1 MLKMVAAK
9 YLVIFI
15 AAFIFVASTMMD
27 VSTAMPMPGGN
38 HGNNNHNAVAALLVA
53 GALASLL
60 QGHHHP

>member
-1 MLKMVAAK
+1 MVAAK

-15 AAFIFVASTMMD
+15 AAFVFIASTMMD

-38 HGNNNHNAVAALLVA
+38 HGNNNHGVAALLVA

-60 QGHHHP
+60 QHHH